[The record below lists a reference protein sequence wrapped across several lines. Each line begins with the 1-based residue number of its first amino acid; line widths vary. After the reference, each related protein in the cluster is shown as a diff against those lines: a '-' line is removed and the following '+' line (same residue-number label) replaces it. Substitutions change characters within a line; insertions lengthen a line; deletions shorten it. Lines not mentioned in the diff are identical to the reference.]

1 MPEDTTVT
9 PNDPA
14 FNPDRSASG
23 KKISMTENLA
33 PTVGGVSCSELVAN
47 GTYQQS
53 YVDEIMRKTQA
64 GQEGFPPLKCTGNDD
79 LAYGGLQSVLIPV
92 EQASLLTT
100 FNIMVAVILVLVLI
114 LIYYVMQLQKKQSC
128 RAVKRRSQQV
138 PEDDPLELN
147 IVQDN
152 SLQGFE
158 VNKSVTDYMSYGNVP
173 VHSSNSAVLPVGT
186 YDGQTYIPN
195 SSKNK
200 LLRDALLTKEMGPRS
215 QTDVQ
220 GMVEYEH
227 ARKMG

>member
-1 MPEDTTVT
+1 MDT
-9 PNDPA
+9 DPA
-14 FNPDRSASG
+14 FSKEGLPTGAEVP
-23 KKISMTENLA
+23 INL
-33 PTVGGVSCSELVAN
+33 
-47 GTYQQS
+47 
-53 YVDEIMRKTQA
+53 
-64 GQEGFPPLKCTGNDD
+64 NDD
-79 LAYGGLQSVLIPV
+79 LAPKGGEDPQNPNMPEESPYSRAARLQRESQDYIGGDMYGGLQSVLIPV
-92 EQASLLTT
+92 EQVSLFSS

-128 RAVKRRSQQV
+128 RTTKRRSQVQS
-138 PEDDPLELN
+138 EDDPLQLS

-158 VNKSVTDYMSYGNVP
+158 VNKSLTDYMSYGNVP
-173 VHSSNSAVLPVGT
+173 VHSSNSAVLAVGT